1 MNTINVGLTDVWDK
15 VKTSLRENKNMD
27 ANLYT
32 TFIEETELAQL
43 GDTADI
49 LVQNSVQQIILT
61 DYLEDINRIIK
72 NVVGRDNVICEL
84 HIKSDYKVK
93 EIPAVQIPQYKE
105 IVRSNGI
112 SPDQSFDTFV
122 VGPSN
127 KESHSASLAC
137 AYKPGK
143 YYTPLFIYGNSG
155 LGKTHLLNSIG
166 NFILDKNPDA
176 KVLYTSSSDFV
187 RQVATSIG
195 NRTIEDFKEQ
205 MYNLDVLLI
214 DDIQFLAGKEKSHEI
229 FFHIFNEL
237 IFNKKQIV
245 ITSDTYPTEIK
256 GLEDR
261 LISRF
266 SSGLSVG
273 VDKPEF
279 ETSLA
284 ILEQKIRQR
293 MLDKSIFDDEVLAY
307 IASNYSND
315 VRMLEGILNRLLFF
329 SIEFSQNSRIDMEIA
344 MRALKGSG
352 EVSKSTV
359 VDSKTIK
366 RVVADYYGL
375 TQAQL
380 VSKARTKVIANARHI
395 AIYLCRKHLDLPY
408 IKIGE
413 DFGKRDHSTIIS
425 ACDKIEKNLKND
437 PLLGRAIYELELKFQ

>member
-1 MNTINVGLTDVWDK
+1 MNTINVGLNDVWDK

-214 DDIQFLAGKEKSHEI
+214 DDIQFL
-229 FFHIFNEL
+229 
-237 IFNKKQIV
+237 
-245 ITSDTYPTEIK
+245 
-256 GLEDR
+256 LEYQ
-261 LISRF
+261 
-266 SSGLSVG
+266 
-273 VDKPEF
+273 P
-279 ETSLA
+279 
-284 ILEQKIRQR
+284 
-293 MLDKSIFDDEVLAY
+293 
-307 IASNYSND
+307 
-315 VRMLEGILNRLLFF
+315 
-329 SIEFSQNSRIDMEIA
+329 
-344 MRALKGSG
+344 
-352 EVSKSTV
+352 
-359 VDSKTIK
+359 
-366 RVVADYYGL
+366 
-375 TQAQL
+375 
-380 VSKARTKVIANARHI
+380 
-395 AIYLCRKHLDLPY
+395 
-408 IKIGE
+408 
-413 DFGKRDHSTIIS
+413 
-425 ACDKIEKNLKND
+425 
-437 PLLGRAIYELELKFQ
+437 